1 MSNLN
6 FLHSGGNKVTLSAPA
21 SNPSS
26 DVTFKL
32 PQADGSAGQV
42 LQTDGNGNLTWVTLP
57 TAGLSMADS
66 WRLTSSTG
74 SAYNGDVGGGGNA
87 AAWARWN
94 AGGFGQLGTGL
105 TNSSGVFSFPS
116 TGIYFITGSFRLTC
130 DNGDF
135 DANVDLRTTT
145 DNGSNYYRVALASV
159 GNGAANNGNTSH
171 TPSVQY
177 IFDVTSTTTHKF
189 KWTTIAFQGN
199 SNMQGSST
207 MGLSSFHVF
216 RLGDT

>member
-1 MSNLN
+1 M
-6 FLHSGGNKVTLSAPA
+6 T
-21 SNPSS
+21 
-26 DVTFKL
+26 VTFH
-32 PQADGSAGQV
+32 PDGRTIV
-42 LQTDGNGNLTWVTLP
+42 NGINRTPSLMV
-57 TAGLSMADS
+57 DS
-66 WRLTSSTG
+66 WRLTSGTG

-87 AAWARWN
+87 SSWARWN

-145 DNGSNYYRVALASV
+145 DNGSSYYRVALASV
-159 GNGAANNGNTSH
+159 GNGASNNGNTSH
-171 TPSVQY
+171 TPSVQF
-177 IFDVTSTTTHKF
+177 IFDVTNITTHKF
-189 KWTTIAFQGN
+189 KWTTIAFEGN

-207 MGLSSFHVF
+207 MGLSSFQVF